1 VLTRFLDPI
10 KAMVSPKTLKDDGVA
25 GLLLGVESIPDGL
38 AQGLVAGVNPIFG
51 LYGYLYGMVGAAFFT
66 SSLYMTVQ
74 ATGAMSLVVADTG
87 AVHAG
92 EDSDRALFTL
102 AIMTG
107 IFMIAAGLF
116 KLGFVLRFV
125 SNSVMVGFMTAVG
138 INIILGQLENFTGYE
153 SDASN
158 RITRTIDTLL
168 SPMEL
173 DWRTVA
179 IGTAT
184 IAMILILERTKLGAL
199 GMVVAIIA
207 GSALVPLL
215 GWEVLQLNDITE
227 IPSGLPMPAL
237 PLLSVVPDLIIP
249 AISLAFV
256 GLVQGAG
263 ISASVANPD
272 GEYPDASRDFLG
284 QGVGNVVSG
293 IFRGMP
299 VGGSASATALIT
311 EGGMR
316 TNMAKI
322 IAGIV
327 MAITIIFFAT
337 AVGYIAMPALASLLI
352 IVGFRSI
359 KPADIVSVW
368 KTGTIQRLVMVIT
381 LFLTLVMP
389 LQYAVLVGV
398 AISMI
403 LYIIRSSSA
412 VRVKQRVVKDGDFK
426 EIDPPDSVG
435 RNEVLL
441 LQPYGGIFFASAA
454 AFEDLL
460 PDVTEETDN
469 SVVILRL
476 RGYDDLG
483 STFMDL
489 LGRYSEA
496 LRLADSRLVLM
507 AIRPRVMDQLVV
519 TGVAAEVGTDNMY
532 PRDDW
537 VGREQREA
545 LEEASAWVDDHR
557 EATGGDD
564 ADESNDPP
572 PPAG

>member
-1 VLTRFLDPI
+1 MLNHVLAPI
-10 KAMVSPKTLKDDGVA
+10 KTLFSPKTLKGDATA

-38 AQGLVAGVNPIFG
+38 AQGLVAGVNPIYG

-87 AVHAG
+87 AVHVG
-92 EDSDRALFTL
+92 DDSDRALFTL

-107 IFMIAAGLF
+107 IVMILAGLF

-138 INIILGQLENFTGYE
+138 INIILGQLENFTGYT
-153 SDASN
+153 SDGSN

-168 SPMEL
+168 SPMQL
-173 DWRTVA
+173 DWQTVA
-179 IGTAT
+179 IGVAT
-184 IAMILILERTKLGAL
+184 IAMILVLERTKLGAL

-227 IPSGLPMPAL
+227 IPSGLPVPAV
-237 PLLSVVPDLIIP
+237 PLLSAVPDLIIP
-249 AISLAFV
+249 AIALAFV

-272 GEYPDASRDFLG
+272 GEYPDASRDFFG

-322 IAGIV
+322 IAGAV

-368 KTGTIQRLVMVIT
+368 KTGTVQRVVMVIT
-381 LFLTLVMP
+381 LFLTIVMP

-412 VRVKQRVVKDGDFK
+412 VRVKRRVVKDDDFK
-426 EIDPPDSVG
+426 EVEPPDSVG
-435 RNEVLL
+435 RDEVLL

-460 PDVTEETDN
+460 PDITQDTDN

-489 LGRYSEA
+489 LGRYAES

-507 AIRPRVMDQLVV
+507 GIRPRVMDQLVV
-519 TGVAAEVGTDNMY
+519 TGVADEVGTENMY

-545 LEEASAWVDDHR
+545 LDHARSWVNANRLAMDG
-557 EATGGDD
+557 ED
-564 ADESNDPP
+564 ADDPDDPVP
-572 PPAG
+572 PVG

>member
-1 VLTRFLDPI
+1 MLDRV
-10 KAMVSPKTLKDDGVA
+10 KALISPKTLKDDGVA

-38 AQGLVAGVNPIFG
+38 AQGLVAGVNPIYG

-87 AVHAG
+87 AVHIG
-92 EDSDRALFTL
+92 DDSDRALFTL

-107 IFMIAAGLF
+107 IVMILAGLF
-116 KLGFVLRFV
+116 KLGFILRFV

-138 INIILGQLENFTGYE
+138 INIILGQLENFTGYT
-153 SDASN
+153 SDGSN
-158 RITRTIDTLL
+158 RITRTIDTVL
-168 SPMEL
+168 SPMQL

-179 IGTAT
+179 IGMAT
-184 IAMILILERTKLGAL
+184 IAMILLLERTKLGAL

-227 IPSGLPMPAL
+227 IPSGLPVPAV
-237 PLLSVVPDLIIP
+237 PLLSAVPDLIIP
-249 AISLAFV
+249 AIALAFV

-293 IFRGMP
+293 VFRGMP

-322 IAGIV
+322 IAGVV

-337 AVGYIAMPALASLLI
+337 AVGYIAMPALAALLI

-368 KTGTIQRLVMVIT
+368 KTGTVQRVVMVIT
-381 LFLTLVMP
+381 LVLTLIMP

-412 VRVKQRVVKDGDFK
+412 VRVKQRIVKDGDFK
-426 EIDPPDSVG
+426 EVDPPDAVG
-435 RNEVLL
+435 RDEVLL

-460 PDVTEETDN
+460 PDVTEDTDN

-476 RGYDDLG
+476 RAYDDLG

-489 LGRYSEA
+489 LGRYAEA
-496 LRLADSRLVLM
+496 LRLTDSRLVLM
-507 AIRPRVMDQLVV
+507 GVRPRVMDQLVV
-519 TGVAAEVGTDNMY
+519 TGVADEVGTDNMY

-545 LEEASAWVDDHR
+545 LDNATAWVSANRQATDGEEAEDPDD
-557 EATGGDD
+557 
-564 ADESNDPP
+564 SV

>member
-1 VLTRFLDPI
+1 MLDRV
-10 KAMVSPKTLKDDGVA
+10 KALISPKTLKDDGVA

-38 AQGLVAGVNPIFG
+38 AQGLVAGVNPIYG

-87 AVHAG
+87 AVHIG
-92 EDSDRALFTL
+92 DDSDRALFTL

-107 IFMIAAGLF
+107 IVMILAGLF

-138 INIILGQLENFTGYE
+138 INIILGQLENFTGYT
-153 SDASN
+153 SDGSN
-158 RITRTIDTLL
+158 RITRTIDTVL
-168 SPMEL
+168 SPMQL

-179 IGTAT
+179 IGMAT
-184 IAMILILERTKLGAL
+184 IAMILLLERTKLGAL

-227 IPSGLPMPAL
+227 IPSGLPVPAV
-237 PLLSVVPDLIIP
+237 PLLSAVPDLIIP
-249 AISLAFV
+249 AIALAFV

-293 IFRGMP
+293 VFRGMP

-322 IAGIV
+322 IAGVV

-337 AVGYIAMPALASLLI
+337 AVGYIAMPALAALLI

-368 KTGTIQRLVMVIT
+368 KTGTVQRVVMVIT
-381 LFLTLVMP
+381 LVLTLIMP
-389 LQYAVLVGV
+389 LRYAVLVGV

-412 VRVKQRVVKDGDFK
+412 VRVKQRIVKDGDFK
-426 EIDPPDSVG
+426 EVDPPDAVG
-435 RNEVLL
+435 RDEVLL

-460 PDVTEETDN
+460 PDVTEDTDN

-476 RGYDDLG
+476 RAYDDLG

-489 LGRYSEA
+489 LGRYAEA
-496 LRLADSRLVLM
+496 LRLTDSRLVLM
-507 AIRPRVMDQLVV
+507 GVRPRVMDQLVV
-519 TGVAAEVGTDNMY
+519 TGVADEVGTDNMY

-545 LEEASAWVDDHR
+545 LDNATAWVSANRQATDGEEAEDPDD
-557 EATGGDD
+557 
-564 ADESNDPP
+564 SV

>member
-1 VLTRFLDPI
+1 MLQRLKETF
-10 KAMVSPKTLKDDGVA
+10 SPKTLKDDGVA

-38 AQGLVAGVNPIFG
+38 AQGLVAGVNPIYG

-87 AVHAG
+87 AVHVG

-107 IFMIAAGLF
+107 IVMIAAGLL

-125 SNSVMVGFMTAVG
+125 SNAVMVGFMTAVG

-158 RITRTIDTLL
+158 RVTRTIDTLL
-168 SPMEL
+168 SPFQL
-173 DWRTVA
+173 DWYTVA
-179 IGTAT
+179 IGCIT
-184 IAMILILERTKLGAL
+184 IALILILERTKLGAL
-199 GMVVAIIA
+199 GMVVAIII

-215 GWEVLQLNDITE
+215 SWNVLQLNDITE
-227 IPSGLPMPAL
+227 IPSGLPVPAL
-237 PLLSVVPDLIIP
+237 PLLSAVPDLIIP
-249 AISLAFV
+249 AIALAFV

-272 GEYPDASRDFLG
+272 GEYPDASKDFFG
-284 QGVGNVVSG
+284 QGMGNVVSG

-322 IAGIV
+322 IAGLV
-327 MAITIIFFAT
+327 MAVTIIFFAT
-337 AVGYIAMPALASLLI
+337 AVGYIAMPALAALLI

-368 KTGTIQRLVMVIT
+368 KTGTVQRAVMMIT
-381 LFLTLVMP
+381 LVLTIVMP

-398 AISMI
+398 AISMV

-412 VRVKQRVVKDGDFK
+412 VKVKQRIIKDGDFK
-426 EIDPPDSVG
+426 EVDPPDEVG
-435 RNEVLL
+435 QNQVLL

-460 PDVTEETDN
+460 PDVTSETDN

-489 LGRYSEA
+489 LERYSEA
-496 LRLADSRLVLM
+496 LSMAESRLILM
-507 AIRPRVMDQLVV
+507 SIRPRVMDQMVV
-519 TGVAAEVGTDNMY
+519 TGLADVVGTDNLY
-532 PRDDW
+532 PGDDW
-537 VGREQREA
+537 VGREMREA
-545 LEEASAWVDDHR
+545 MADAETWVDENR
-557 EATGGDD
+557 TAPD
-564 ADESNDPP
+564 ADNSELPGGPGPQD
-572 PPAG
+572 A

>member
-1 VLTRFLDPI
+1 MLARVKEL
-10 KAMVSPKTLKDDGVA
+10 VSPKTLKNDGVA

-38 AQGLVAGVNPIFG
+38 AQGLVAGVNPIYG

-87 AVHAG
+87 AVHVG

-107 IFMIAAGLF
+107 IVMIAAGLL
-116 KLGFVLRFV
+116 KLGFILRFV

-153 SDASN
+153 SDGSN

-168 SPMEL
+168 SPLQL
-173 DWRTVA
+173 DWYTVA
-179 IGTAT
+179 IGCIT
-184 IAMILILERTKLGAL
+184 IALILVLERTKLGAL
-199 GMVVAIIA
+199 GMVVAIII

-215 GWEVLQLNDITE
+215 SWNVLQLNDITE
-227 IPSGLPMPAL
+227 IPSGLPLPAV
-237 PLLSVVPDLIIP
+237 PLLSAIPDLIIP
-249 AISLAFV
+249 AIALAFV

-263 ISASVANPD
+263 ISASVVNPD
-272 GEYPDASRDFLG
+272 GEYPDASRDFFG

-293 IFRGMP
+293 VFRGMP

-322 IAGIV
+322 IAGLV

-337 AVGYIAMPALASLLI
+337 AVGYIAMPALAALLI

-368 KTGTIQRLVMVIT
+368 KTGTVQRAVMM
-381 LFLTLVMP
+381 LTLVLTIVMP
-389 LQYAVLVGV
+389 LQYAVLAGV

-412 VRVKQRVVKDGDFK
+412 VNVKQRIIKDGDFK
-426 EIDPPDSVG
+426 EVEPPAEVG

-460 PDVTEETDN
+460 PDVTDETDN

-483 STFMDL
+483 STFMEL
-489 LGRYSEA
+489 LERYAEA
-496 LRLADSRLVLM
+496 LNMADSRLILM
-507 AIRPRVMDQLVV
+507 SIRPRVMDQMVV
-519 TGVAAEVGTDNMY
+519 TGVADVVGTDNLY
-532 PRDDW
+532 PGDDW
-537 VGREQREA
+537 VGREMREA
-545 LEEASAWVDDHR
+545 MTEAQSWVDEHR
-557 EATGGDD
+557 T
-564 ADESNDPP
+564 DPDVGEP
-572 PPAG
+572 DTPPAPDSVDE